1 MSSKD
6 QIRSHER
13 TRRDRQIDDY
23 VHDPYHSRYKPREPA
38 VCPTCG
44 VVFEHGSWHWKSR
57 PADANEHTCPACQ
70 RIHDHMPA
78 GYVTLSGSFFNEHR
92 EEIMQLVHHQEERAK
107 AEHPMER
114 IIEVRT
120 EGEETIVQTTDVHL
134 AKRLGDAVHHA
145 YQGELDTKYA
155 PDEYLVRVLWSR

>member
-1 MSSKD
+1 MSSND

-44 VVFEHGSWHWKSR
+44 VVFEHGCWHWKSR

-70 RIHDHMPA
+70 RIHDRMPA
-78 GYVTLSGSFFNEHR
+78 GYFTLSGQFFNEHH
-92 EEIMQLVHHQEERAK
+92 EQIMQLVHNQEERAK

-114 IIEVRT
+114 IMEVRT
-120 EGEETIVQTTDVHL
+120 EGGDTIVQTTDVHL

-145 YQGELDTKYA
+145 YQGELEAKYA
-155 PDEYLVRVLWSR
+155 PNEYLVRVFWSR